1 MSTVEGDEER
11 LRVAILISGA
21 GSNMMT
27 LLQSMASVDHPAVP
41 SIVIANRPDA
51 GGLEK
56 ARAHGVEALCID
68 HKAFGSRAE
77 FEDALHSALLDAT
90 PDLICL
96 AGFMR
101 ILSAEFVA
109 KWEGRILNIHP
120 SLLPKYRGLHTHA
133 RAIEAEDD
141 LHGCTVHHVTAALD
155 DGPIIGQATV
165 RIASD
170 ETPESLA
177 AKVLVQ
183 EHQLYPKALRIACE
197 SLTQNKV

>member
-1 MSTVEGDEER
+1 VSTVEGDEER

-27 LLQSMASVDHPAVP
+27 LLQSMASVDHPAEP

-56 ARAHGVEALCID
+56 ARAHGVEALSID

-183 EHQLYPKALRIACE
+183 EHQLYPKALRVACE
-197 SLTQNKV
+197 SLTQK

>member
-1 MSTVEGDEER
+1 VSTVEGDEER

-27 LLQSMASVDHPAVP
+27 LLQSMASVDHPAAP

-56 ARAHGVEALCID
+56 AKAHGVKALCID

-183 EHQLYPKALRIACE
+183 EHQLYPKALRVACE
-197 SLTQNKV
+197 SLTQK